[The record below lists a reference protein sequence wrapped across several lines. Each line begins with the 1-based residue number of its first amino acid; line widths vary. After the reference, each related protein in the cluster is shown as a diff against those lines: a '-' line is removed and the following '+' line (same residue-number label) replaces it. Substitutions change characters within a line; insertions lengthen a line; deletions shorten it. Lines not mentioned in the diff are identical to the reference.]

1 MLGRMTEP
9 AGLRERK
16 KARLRETIAAT
27 AIRMFLESGFD
38 QVSITDIAREADVSR
53 RTLFAYFPTK
63 EDLVLQ
69 RFADHEDEAARIV
82 RAQQPDQP
90 PLDALREAL
99 LDRLRQRDP
108 STGLNDD
115 PEIIAFLRL
124 ISGTESLAARL
135 TRYTARG
142 TDALAEALR
151 ESGFDPLTARL
162 TAAQVIVVER
172 ELAFM
177 NHECLVNGESAEDRY
192 PEAVRAIDHAFD
204 LLRDGLGSRLPS
216 ARAGRDNR

>member
-1 MLGRMTEP
+1 MTEP

-16 KARLRETIAAT
+16 KARLRDTIAAT

-69 RFADHEDEAARIV
+69 RFADHEDEAARTV
-82 RAQQPDQP
+82 RARRPGQP
-90 PLDALREAL
+90 PLEALRDGL

-124 ISGTESLAARL
+124 ITSTESLAARL

-142 TDALAEALR
+142 TDALADALR

-162 TAAQVIVVER
+162 AAAQVIVVER
-172 ELAFM
+172 ELAFL
-177 NHECLVNGESAEDRY
+177 NHQCLASGESADDRY
-192 PEAVRAIDHAFD
+192 PQATRATNHAFD
-204 LLRDGLGSRLPS
+204 LLRDGLGASP
-216 ARAGRDNR
+216 